1 MCRAAEQAKA
11 ESSASSLE
19 KPAAP
24 ETVLD
29 QVVSGLDEDDMAA
42 IGEQLFLRFCAW
54 PAIRAGLQTRSGP
67 PKVVL
72 RLPTTSSVLGK

>member
-11 ESSASSLE
+11 ESDASSTE
-19 KPAAP
+19 KPALP

-42 IGEQLFLRFCAW
+42 IGEQLFLRFRAW
-54 PAIRAGLQTRSGP
+54 PAFSALSIARLEAGLTA
-67 PKVVL
+67 
-72 RLPTTSSVLGK
+72 LPAAD